1 MAFLQS
7 KHVIYS
13 ILLLGVLVHKYYCKE
28 QTYVYKAAEEL
39 RFQVVE
45 FKFDH
50 VSDVY
55 AITLWILL
63 GSLAKVGLCIVDIQ
77 QKLVNDFFFFL

>member
-1 MAFLQS
+1 MFRS
-7 KHVIYS
+7 KHVIYLI
-13 ILLLGVLVHKYYCKE
+13 ILLGLLIHKFYCKE
-28 QTYVYKAAEEL
+28 QTYVYKHPTVN

-63 GSLAKVGLCIVDIQ
+63 GSLAKVGRL
-77 QKLVNDFFFFL
+77 KK